1 VSTVRSNNE
10 SDTVKPKTRIHGHL
24 FVKGNL
30 DYNHS
35 NFCESE
41 ELYDLVLFHKNVFNR
56 NTNKPVVFLSCLVEF
71 GCESLLPHYYL
82 PHFKKKFRWFHTIA
96 IGWPGRDFLY
106 KDYVDEF
113 WHIDDKFTNLRHYT
127 KAFSGMSKNIAL
139 IENGFKKFGR
149 VFNSKS
155 LNNFFCEGVCKDCK
169 QPFMSMHKKQNCD
182 NCKSFNI
189 INSILSD
196 TSYHKEKYVPLQ
208 FDFSKFANLMKKVP
222 QNKKT
227 IGIFA
232 RERLAY
238 GRNLPAKFY
247 RRMCRRLEK
256 NGFNIIW
263 LGEKVSTLPCINK
276 RYFDF
281 TKSEYADNVEAC
293 MALVSGCAATFQ
305 AWTASTRFAQ
315 ATGTP
320 YCLVE
325 SFDQLF
331 GSGQEGKRINLLTK
345 DMNKKKIIIA
355 NYKDSMDKL
364 NYFADLCADETQ
376 NLAINGDS
384 TDVVGPVHNTQS
396 IRALIEN
403 NDLWKLIS

>member
-1 VSTVRSNNE
+1 VRPNNE
-10 SDTVKPKTRIHGHL
+10 SDTAKSKTRIHGHL

-96 IGWPGRDFLY
+96 FGWPGRDFLY
-106 KDYVDEF
+106 RDYVDEF

-196 TSYHKEKYVPLQ
+196 TSYHKEKYV
-208 FDFSKFANLMKKVP
+208 
-222 QNKKT
+222 T
-227 IGIFA
+227 ITI
-232 RERLAY
+232 
-238 GRNLPAKFY
+238 
-247 RRMCRRLEK
+247 
-256 NGFNIIW
+256 
-263 LGEKVSTLPCINK
+263 
-276 RYFDF
+276 
-281 TKSEYADNVEAC
+281 
-293 MALVSGCAATFQ
+293 
-305 AWTASTRFAQ
+305 
-315 ATGTP
+315 
-320 YCLVE
+320 
-325 SFDQLF
+325 
-331 GSGQEGKRINLLTK
+331 
-345 DMNKKKIIIA
+345 
-355 NYKDSMDKL
+355 
-364 NYFADLCADETQ
+364 
-376 NLAINGDS
+376 
-384 TDVVGPVHNTQS
+384 
-396 IRALIEN
+396 
-403 NDLWKLIS
+403 